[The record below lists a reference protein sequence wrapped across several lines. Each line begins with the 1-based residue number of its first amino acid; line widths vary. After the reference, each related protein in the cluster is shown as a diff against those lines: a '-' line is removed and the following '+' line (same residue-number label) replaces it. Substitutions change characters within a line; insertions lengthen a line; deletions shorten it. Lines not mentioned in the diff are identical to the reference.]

1 MATRITSDEGLSD
14 LAAILSEKEQAVQKC
29 QESIREAK
37 EARAAEA
44 EAHALLPTTP
54 TDSKLEQ
61 QPSFNQA
68 ASKAR
73 RLFLLTSDFC
83 SWGLLRA

>member
-1 MATRITSDEGLSD
+1 MATRPLRLTKAYPTSPRSYRRR
-14 LAAILSEKEQAVQKC
+14 SRPC
-29 QESIREAK
+29 QESIRDMK
-37 EARAAEA
+37 EARAAEVL
-44 EAHALLPTTP
+44 EARALLPTTP

-73 RLFLLTSDFC
+73 AFSLQAISFL
-83 SWGLLRA
+83 GRGGPE

>member
-1 MATRITSDEGLSD
+1 M
-14 LAAILSEKEQAVQKC
+14 QKC

-37 EARAAEA
+37 EARAAEVL

-68 ASKAR
+68 ASKA
-73 RLFLLTSDFC
+73 
-83 SWGLLRA
+83 